1 VTGLPEHMQCPADQR
16 AQIQAAVEKA
26 TDTYTSLIVAQA
38 LDEDEQVV
46 KDWANR
52 LYGQLRDDLDQTTV
66 LYAVVALL
74 REEAFRRAVRV
85 VNGMRAGA

>member
-1 VTGLPEHMQCPADQR
+1 MTGLPEHMQCPADQL
-16 AQIQAAVEKA
+16 AQVQAAVEKA

-52 LYGQLRDDLDQTTV
+52 LYAQLRDDLDQTTV
-66 LYAVVALL
+66 LYAIVALL
-74 REEAFRRAVRV
+74 REEATRRAVRV
-85 VNGMRAGA
+85 INGMRAGA